1 MPRLL
6 IASLSFLTAC
16 AVAWLL
22 TPLTGRL
29 ARRYGVIDHPS
40 QEEGSH
46 KQHAEPTPY
55 LGGIAISAAVVIG
68 SLFVFLAAEGIPV
81 RHFVLTIGAGVGLG
95 LVGLLDDIAPMP
107 RSVRLAAQVVVALG
121 AWRLGFGVAS
131 APYEVINLALTLV
144 WIVGITN
151 AFNLLDNM
159 DGVSAGLAGI
169 AAFAF
174 AAMGLMSD
182 LPLLPVIAAALS
194 GASFGFLI
202 HNRHPAKVFMGDAGS
217 LFIGFLVALLGL
229 RLRFDNLPQVTFLV
243 PVVTLA
249 LPILDTT
256 LVVVSRLRHQR
267 PVFLGGRDHI
277 THRLVLAGMSI
288 PAAVLTMYA
297 AAIALAFLAVMI
309 SLSNEPAG
317 LALVGMV
324 LVSCVVA
331 GIFLGRVRVYDEQA
345 GPHAVLDLPKTT
357 SIGSEDP
364 MMPETID
371 GKPSQRSG
379 SETAS

>member
-1 MPRLL
+1 ML
-6 IASLSFLTAC
+6 IASFSFLIAC
-16 AVAWLL
+16 AVAWIL

-40 QEEGSH
+40 QDEGSH
-46 KQHAEPTPY
+46 KRHAEPTPY
-55 LGGIAISAAVVIG
+55 LGGIAISTAVVIG
-68 SLFVFLAAEGIPV
+68 SLSVFLAAEGIPV

-121 AWRLGFGVAS
+121 AWRSGFGVGS
-131 APYEVINLALTLV
+131 APYEVVNLALTIL

-169 AAFAF
+169 AALAF
-174 AAMGLMSD
+174 TAMGLMAG
-182 LPLLPVIAAALS
+182 LPLLPIVAAALS

-229 RLRFDNLPQVTFLV
+229 RLRFDNLPEVTFLV
-243 PVVTLA
+243 PVVALA

-256 LVVVSRLRHQR
+256 LVVVSRLRHRR

-277 THRLVLAGMSI
+277 THRLVLMGMSI
-288 PAAVLTMYA
+288 PVAVRTMYV
-297 AAIALAFLAVMI
+297 AAITLASLAVVI
-309 SLSNEPAG
+309 SLSNEPTG

-324 LVSCVVA
+324 LVSSVVA
-331 GIFLGRVRVYDEQA
+331 GTYLGKVPVYDEHA
-345 GPHAVLDLPKTT
+345 GPRSVLNL
-357 SIGSEDP
+357 SESTDTGLDDP
-364 MMPETID
+364 MMPEAID
-371 GKPSQRSG
+371 GTRDQRSG